1 MNHRKGQIK
10 KIAEYALPWV
20 VLAILIIYT
29 YAKFFQ
35 HAYGFAW
42 TSDTIDYVFI
52 NQEGPTLMAGDRLVQ
67 IGPLSWDAYQGDLR
81 RAFFEDAR
89 PGEVAAVVVERDGA
103 LLTIPWKLPGPNQG
117 ELQSQIFS
125 EWPIAYFFWLTGALT
140 LLFLRPKDE
149 RWQLLLA
156 FNFLTAIWLGVGG
169 GASGFHI
176 WYSALVLRMTIWM
189 SVPVYLHFHWVF
201 PRSLGKL
208 PPFMIR
214 AGYGAALVAAI
225 AQGFQLFPSNLYFL
239 GFLAAILGSLVL
251 LVIHAIRQPDVRRDL
266 RPLLVTALFVMVPLF
281 TLAMIQT
288 YYETSSRI
296 GSLGL
301 IPFPLLP
308 LSYLYIAS
316 RRQLGDLE
324 LRVNRIISIY
334 LFLILLG
341 LAGLILITP
350 TYQKFTSPNA
360 MVIFWLISIVL
371 VTVISTLGFPPF
383 QSFVERRLLG
393 IPHPPDNLQKVYSER
408 IITSVS
414 FPALT
419 KILRDE
425 ILPSLLVRQFVFL
438 RLDGEPFKPVT
449 AIGVKEEQI
458 PERLALPSLFS
469 QAGRYLPPELSDKS
483 LPLSWVRLALP
494 LKVGDETIGIW
505 LFGHRDPDD
514 LYSQTEIPI
523 IQTLANQTAIAMS
536 NIIQT
541 EHLRA
546 IYQAD
551 INRHE
556 QERLHL
562 ALNLHDN
569 ILNQLAALLMN
580 LDETALTPDFQKAYD
595 ILSRR
600 LREIV
605 SELRPPML
613 NYGLKPAIESLAE
626 ALMERRGNDLKVSVT
641 LQADENYHNPLIEL
655 HVYRMVQE
663 ACENSMRHAQARNIL
678 ISGRLDQKQIDL
690 RVEDDGVGFEA
701 QNGLELEHLIAHRHF
716 GLAGMVERA
725 KLIDAEVKIHSTPGN
740 GTKIQITRRD
750 DSKQALSQYPELFRY

>member
-1 MNHRKGQIK
+1 MNHRKGLIK
-10 KIAEYALPWV
+10 KIVEYALPWA
-20 VLAILIIYT
+20 VLAILLIYT
-29 YAKFFQ
+29 YAKFF
-35 HAYGFAW
+35 HHSYGFAW
-42 TSDTIDYVFI
+42 ANGTIDYVFV

-67 IGPLSWDAYQGDLR
+67 IGPLSWDAYQADLR
-81 RAFFEDAR
+81 RTFFEGAR
-89 PGEVAAVVVERDGA
+89 PGEVVPVMVKRDDTI
-103 LLTIPWKLPGPNQG
+103 LTIPWKLPGPNQD
-117 ELQSQIFS
+117 ELQSQVFS
-125 EWPIAYFFWLTGALT
+125 EWPIAYFFWLAGVLT
-140 LLFLRPKDE
+140 VLFLRPKDE

-169 GASGFHI
+169 GASGYHV
-176 WYSALVLRMTIWM
+176 WNSAIVLRMTIWM

-201 PRSLGKL
+201 PRPLGKL

-214 AGYGAALVAAI
+214 AGYGAALVLAI
-225 AQGFQLFPSNLYFL
+225 AQGFQLFSSSLYFL
-239 GFLAAILGSLVL
+239 GFLVAILGSLVL
-251 LVIHAIRQPDVRRDL
+251 LVVHAIRQPDVRRDL
-266 RPLLVTALFVMVPLF
+266 RPILATTLFVIVPLF
-281 TLAMIQT
+281 ILAMIQT
-288 YYETSSRI
+288 YYRMHFRI
-296 GSLGL
+296 DSLGL

-308 LSYLYIAS
+308 LSYLYIAY

-324 LRVNRIISIY
+324 LRVNRIISLY
-334 LFLILLG
+334 LFMILLG
-341 LAGLILITP
+341 LAGLILITL
-350 TYQKFTSPNA
+350 TYPKFTSPNA
-360 MVIFWLISIVL
+360 VVVIWLMSIVL
-371 VTVISTLGFPPF
+371 VAVISTLGFPPF
-383 QSFVERRLLG
+383 QSFVESRLLG
-393 IPHPPDNLQKVYSER
+393 IPHPPTNLQKVYSER
-408 IITSVS
+408 IITSIS

-419 KILRDE
+419 KLLSDE
-425 ILPSLLVRQFVFL
+425 IFPSLLVRQFVFL
-438 RLDGEPFKPVT
+438 RLDSEPLKLVT

-469 QAGRYLPPELSDKS
+469 QAGRYMPPELSDKS
-483 LPLSWVRLALP
+483 QPLSWVRLALP

-505 LFGHRDPDD
+505 LLGHRDPDD

-523 IQTLANQTAIAMS
+523 IQTLANQTAIAVS

-562 ALNLHDN
+562 ALDLHDS

-580 LDETALTPDFQKAYD
+580 LDESAMTPDFQKAYD
-595 ILSRR
+595 MLARR

-605 SELRPPML
+605 SDLRPPML

-626 ALMERRGNDLKVSVT
+626 ALMERRGNNLKVSVA
-641 LQADENYHNPLIEL
+641 LQADENRHIPLTEL

-663 ACENSMRHAQARNIL
+663 ACENSMRHAQAGNIL
-678 ISGRLDQKQIDL
+678 ISGRLDQKQVDL
-690 RVEDDGVGFEA
+690 QVEDDGVGFEA
-701 QNGLELEHLIAHRHF
+701 QNGLELEGLIANKHF

-725 KLIDAEVKIHSTPGN
+725 KLIGAEVKIHSTPGN

-750 DSKQALSQYPELFRY
+750 DSEQALSQHPEFL